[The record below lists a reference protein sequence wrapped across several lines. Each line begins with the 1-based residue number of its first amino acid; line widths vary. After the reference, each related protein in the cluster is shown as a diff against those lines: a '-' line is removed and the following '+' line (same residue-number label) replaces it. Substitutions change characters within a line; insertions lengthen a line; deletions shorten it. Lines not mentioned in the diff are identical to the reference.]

1 MTAARPGGRLRAH
14 VIDLRTGEDA
24 VLPGVVTDVNVN
36 RQLAW
41 SPDGRWLLALT
52 DHRLR
57 TYDTR
62 THADGSVP
70 FTTEPL
76 LHLTSLDAPAW

>member
-1 MTAARPGGRLRAH
+1 M
-14 VIDLRTGEDA
+14 
-24 VLPGVVTDVNVN
+24 LPGAVTDVNVN

-41 SPDGRWLLALT
+41 SADGRWLLALT

-62 THADGSVP
+62 THAAGSLP
-70 FTTEPL
+70 LTTEPL
-76 LHLTSLDAPAW
+76 LHLTSVNAPGW